1 MLGLPILI
9 RWLNR
14 RENRVLYQESF
25 YRLINYLVLYL
36 SGGLNILKSLEEV
49 EQIIPKNDIIY
60 ENFMLVLKERKI
72 SGISGDNIINSLESL
87 NRDYHLEEI
96 EQFINS
102 MNLANNKGISIVE
115 ILKSQAS
122 FIRKRQSLRIQEKI
136 ASTDSKMT
144 LLKTMFGIG
153 TALTIFILP
162 PIITAIISFSGTL

>member
-1 MLGLPILI
+1 MLALPLLL

-25 YRLINYLVLYL
+25 YRLINFIVLYL
-36 SGGLNILKSLEEV
+36 SGGLNILKALEEA
-49 EQIIPKNDIIY
+49 EHIIPKDDIIRD
-60 ENFMLVLKERKI
+60 NFMLVLKERRI
-72 SGISGDNIINSLESL
+72 SGISGDNIINSLEAL

-102 MNLANNKGISIVE
+102 MNLANNKGISIID

-122 FIRKRQSLRIQEKI
+122 YIRKKQALRIQEKI
-136 ASTDSKMT
+136 AATDSKMT
-144 LLKTMFGIG
+144 LLKTTFGIG

-162 PIITAIISFSGTL
+162 PIITAIISFGGTV